1 MENIIRI
8 GTAGSYDATQ
18 ERGDVIIATGA
29 TSEDGLSNQLV
40 PAGFP
45 CVCNVELVQA
55 LIRKAKGKVGYRT
68 GVVRTKAAFY
78 TGVMDERIS
87 LWAEAGAVGVEME
100 LAALLAV
107 ASIRRANAA
116 GIFVI
121 DGFPL
126 VTSMRNHNQAD
137 DVVGN
142 GMEKAIQIAIDALIE
157 AGGIEGA

>member
-1 MENIIRI
+1 M
-8 GTAGSYDATQ
+8 
-18 ERGDVIIATGA
+18 
-29 TSEDGLSNQLV
+29 